1 MTSLWSETTSA
12 DVTPVTDADPKTLA
26 NRELDELVAS
36 LFAEEKR
43 VSSKR
48 TSLHKRIDFLRS
60 GGYAHLD
67 ASADQLTTLQAEDRT
82 LSDERQAIH
91 ARVDAAVSEQR
102 KRAAERNTA
111 R

>member
-1 MTSLWSETTSA
+1 
-12 DVTPVTDADPKTLA
+12 VTVENPILLGDK
-26 NRELDELVAS
+26 ELDELIAS

-43 VSSKR
+43 LSAKR

-67 ASADQLTTLQAEDRT
+67 ASAEQLDTLKAEDRT
-82 LSDERQAIH
+82 LSEERQAIH

-102 KRAAERNTA
+102 RRAAERKSA
-111 R
+111 

>member
-1 MTSLWSETTSA
+1 MSTENPTLLDDKA
-12 DVTPVTDADPKTLA
+12 LDA
-26 NRELDELVAS
+26 LVAS

-43 VSSKR
+43 LSAKR
-48 TSLHKRIDFLRS
+48 TSLHKRIDFLRT

-67 ASADQLTTLQAEDRT
+67 ASVEQLETLKTEDRN

-102 KRAAERNTA
+102 RRAAERKSA
-111 R
+111 